1 MSIPLDSLLDKF
13 GPLYKFHDRPLT
25 YLYNTL
31 HYYES
36 KLKDRPQ
43 LKRKLVS
50 SIIGSLKDIK
60 PVSWALSDVYLH
72 YSRKPPDD
80 TNWLPDLEYYIKLI
94 GKVVDT
100 LNGRSPF
107 PHIDWR
113 FNEFSNAGAHILH
126 VTCIELMALPVSA
139 STVANN
145 LLDIVMVGHKM
156 IPRANIESWMN
167 AIGVVITALPEP
179 YWSVIN
185 DRIIQVFQ
193 SPFLTSCPHPEPF
206 CLMDFTNSHCSMTG
220 MQASYLI
227 ALAHSVFLHASI
239 GQISLLPSFLRERI
253 KPEIK
258 TEEQFL
264 FICHIIAPYLHR
276 LNIERT
282 RVVID
287 LTKELY
293 SLLEVIDKTCENL
306 RFVDPICDLLYHIK
320 YMFIG
325 DCAKSDIEAKIRNL
339 RPALQMRLQFMTHL
353 NVKPPA

>member
-25 YLYNTL
+25 YLYNTF

-60 PVSWALSDVYLH
+60 PVSWALSDSYLH
-72 YSRKPPDD
+72 YSRKPSDD
-80 TNWLPDLEYYIKLI
+80 TNWLPDLDYYIKLI

-100 LNGRSPF
+100 LNGKPPF
-107 PHIDWR
+107 PHVDWR
-113 FNEFSNAGAHILH
+113 FNEFPNAGAYILH

-139 STVANN
+139 SVVANN
-145 LLDIVMVGHKM
+145 LLDVVMTGHKV
-156 IPRANIESWMN
+156 IPRSNIENWMN
-167 AIGVVITALPEP
+167 AIGVVLTALPEP

-185 DRIIQVFQ
+185 DRIIQMLQ
-193 SPFLTSCPHPEPF
+193 SALLTSAPHPDPF
-206 CLMDFTNSHCSMTG
+206 HLMDFTNSYFSTSEL
-220 MQASYLI
+220 QTKYLI
-227 ALAHSVFLHASI
+227 ALSHSVFHHASI
-239 GQISLLPSFLRERI
+239 GQISLLPSFLREKI
-253 KPEIK
+253 KPEIR

-264 FICHIIAPYLHR
+264 FICHIIAPFLHR

-293 SLLEVIDKTCENL
+293 SLLEVVDKTCDHL
-306 RFVDPICDLLYHIK
+306 RFIDPICDLLYHIK

-325 DCAKSDIEAKIRNL
+325 DCAKADIEARIRNL
-339 RPALQMRLQFMTHL
+339 RPALQMRLRFMTHL
-353 NVKPPA
+353 NVEPVS